1 MGTISARVP
10 DELEA
15 DFEAYLDDEG
25 LDRSTAVRKLLTEG
39 LDEWRQEQAVDKL
52 QEDSITFSKAAELA
66 DMTLWEFVQL
76 IEQRDVT
83 WVSERHLDEDL
94 AAL

>member
-15 DFEAYLDDEG
+15 EFEAYLDDEG
-25 LDRSTAVRKLLTEG
+25 LDRSTGVRKLLTEG
-39 LDEWRQEQAVDKL
+39 LGEWRQKQAIEKFRDG
-52 QEDSITFSKAAELA
+52 SITFSRAADLA
-66 DMTLWEFVQL
+66 DMSVWEFAQL
-76 IEQRDVT
+76 VEQRDVT

-94 AAL
+94 TAL

>member
-15 DFEAYLDDEG
+15 EFEAYLDEEG
-25 LDRSTAVRKLLTEG
+25 LDRSTGVRKLLTEG
-39 LDEWRQEQAVDKL
+39 LGEWRQEQAIEKL
-52 QEDSITFSKAAELA
+52 RDGSITFSRAADLA
-66 DMTLWEFVQL
+66 DMSVWEFAQL
-76 IEQRDVT
+76 VEQRDVT

-94 AAL
+94 TAL

>member
-15 DFEAYLDDEG
+15 EFEAYLDDEG
-25 LDRSTAVRKLLTEG
+25 LDRSTGVRKLLTDG
-39 LDEWRQEQAVDKL
+39 LGEWRQEQAIDKL
-52 QEDSITFSKAAELA
+52 REGSITFSKAADLA
-66 DMTLWEFVQL
+66 NMTVWEFAQL
-76 IEQRDVT
+76 VEQRDVT

-94 AAL
+94 EAL